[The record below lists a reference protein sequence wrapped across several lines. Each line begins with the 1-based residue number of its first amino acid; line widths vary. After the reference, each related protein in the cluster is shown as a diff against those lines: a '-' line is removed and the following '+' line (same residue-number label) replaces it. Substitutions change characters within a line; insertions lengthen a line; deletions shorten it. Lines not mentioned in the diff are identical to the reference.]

1 MHLAMVASAERY
13 CELVT
18 DLETDSPRL
27 RKAQIV
33 RIGWLP
39 PAHQTRV
46 RSDEFEM
53 GLVAQALGLCDS
65 ELALIDLGRSQR
77 RCRRRQGRRHRTVFR
92 CVGLITAEEIGHR
105 ALVSA
110 PVVMRRPRDRCRIIR
125 M

>member
-77 RCRRRQGRRHRTVFR
+77 RCRRRQGRRHRSVLCCVF
-92 CVGLITAEEIGHR
+92 LIASKKLGHR
-105 ALVSA
+105 PQISA
-110 PVVMRRPRDRCRIIR
+110 PIVMRRPRDRCRIIR